1 MTYMKTIMRFGKMTK
16 WLSSICLLILCA
28 GCSFNGV
35 SYVGDPMQDAGG
47 YRAGP
52 IIVAVDYQNKNDT
65 GTVSEIAVRKAVE
78 QRLAEKL
85 KEAYLDG
92 MQYSLSLFVSVTYP
106 DSNGARRVAN
116 EFFMQNVIPTVRIRA
131 NVTDRNKK
139 SYGILEVTAAAEY
152 STGLLGALRTFDM
165 AELAGDAA
173 AKLVPVLKATID
185 FGKRNDLTRKGLL
198 GISRQE
204 LKGWARAGKISDLDV
219 LKRLGKPSS
228 IWQFSNGRK
237 TYVFQSV
244 ENEKVGGVSMIYGDV
259 LSFAFDRIGLLDDYS
274 DKNML
279 EMMNDILS
287 QPTIK
292 NYIAIE
298 NDDDLLKQLEN
309 LPAKAG
315 KALVKQKFGMP
326 MHADAESWT
335 YMTRR
340 DGIGDKFLR
349 QEAPVVSYFSDKTR
363 MFSVT
368 FKKSGRIDYLTMD
381 KDFYDSSVSGKY
393 RLKFDVVTTWERG
406 PDQRELE
413 VINASSGR

>member
-65 GTVSEIAVRKAVE
+65 GSVSEIAVRKAVE
-78 QRLAEKL
+78 QRLTEKL
-85 KEAYLDG
+85 KEAHLDG

-106 DSNGARRVAN
+106 DSNGARRAVN
-116 EFFMQNVIPTVRIRA
+116 EFFMQNVIPSVRIRA

-139 SYGILEVTAAAEY
+139 SYGILEVTAADEY
-152 STGLLGALRTFDM
+152 STGLIGALRTFDM
-165 AELAGDAA
+165 AKLASDAA
-173 AKLVPVLKATID
+173 AKLVPVLKTTID
-185 FGKRNDLTRKGLL
+185 FGKNNDLTKGSLE
-198 GISRQE
+198 ISRQE
-204 LKGWARAGKISDLDV
+204 RKGWARTGKISDIDV
-219 LKRLGKPSS
+219 LKRLGKPSY
-228 IWQFSNGRK
+228 IWQSSNGWK
-237 TYVFQSV
+237 TYIFQSTDSKQV
-244 ENEKVGGVSMIYGDV
+244 DGITMIYGDA
-259 LSFAFDRIGLLDDYS
+259 LSFTFDKTGLLNHYS

-279 EMMNDILS
+279 EMMNEILS
-287 QPTIK
+287 QPTRT
-292 NYIAIE
+292 NFVAIE
-298 NDDDLLKQLEN
+298 NDDDLLKRLES

-315 KALVKQKFGMP
+315 KALVKQKFGIP

-335 YMTRR
+335 YMARR

-349 QEAPVVSYFSDKTR
+349 QEVPVISYFTDKTR
-363 MFSVT
+363 TFSVT
-368 FKKSGRIDYLTMD
+368 FKKSGRIDYLTME
-381 KDFYDSSVSGKY
+381 KDFYDSSVVGKY
-393 RLKFDVVTTWERG
+393 RLKFDVVTSWERG